1 MSTNRPG
8 VRLGHLYPD
17 HLNIYADR
25 GNVAVFQRR
34 LEWRGLTLEVVEVG
48 LGDEI
53 PDDCNLYYLGGGQD
67 RDQLMV
73 AQHLVG
79 KADSLRRAADNGAA
93 VLAVCGG
100 YQLMGHSYVAAN
112 GKEMAGTG
120 LLDLETTAGT
130 DRLIGDVVLS
140 VNLDG
145 RTGTVVG
152 YENHAGR
159 TRLGSECTPLGR
171 VEKGHGNNGED
182 GFEGAVSGRRI
193 GTYLH
198 GPLLPKNPW
207 LADTV
212 LRWALDH
219 SGANLELEPL
229 DDTLER
235 SAHATAITRAGL
247 KR

>member
-1 MSTNRPG
+1 MSTNRPL

-25 GNVAVFQRR
+25 GNIAVFRRR
-34 LEWRGLTLEVVEVG
+34 LEWRGMTLEVVEAG

-53 PDDCNLYYLGGGQD
+53 PEDCDLYYLGGGQD
-67 RDQLMV
+67 RDQRTV
-73 AQHLVG
+73 AQDLAG
-79 KADSLRRAADNGAA
+79 KADPLRRAAEGGAA

-100 YQLMGHSYVAAN
+100 YQLMGHSYVGAN
-112 GKEMAGTG
+112 GEELPGTA

-140 VNLDG
+140 AELDG
-145 RTGTVVG
+145 ETGTVVG

-159 TRLGSECTPLGR
+159 TRLGPECAPLGR
-171 VEKGHGNNGED
+171 VAKGRGNNGQD
-182 GFEGAVSGRRI
+182 GFEGAVSGRRV

-207 LADTV
+207 LADTL

-219 SGANLELEPL
+219 AGANIELEPL

-235 SAHATAITRAGL
+235 SAHTTAVARAGL